1 MHIIRGVTMDDECT
15 EPHDSAVMTILRTT
29 EEVNNLKDVDS
40 ILDKI
45 LYESR
50 KFANADAGSI
60 FLVDKGSLIFSYVQ
74 NDTLFK
80 GEAANAALYQNF
92 AIPISEQSIVGYAA
106 KTRKSVIIDDAYEL
120 DPTLPFSFNKS
131 FDEKSGYRTTSM
143 LTIPLIAQESR
154 LVGVMQLINA
164 KNENGEAGPFDQE
177 AKTYIPLF
185 CNNASVAIER
195 GIMNRELIL
204 RMMQMAELRDPT
216 ETGAHVQRVG
226 AFCAEIYGTWAS
238 RRGHSAK
245 EIKRAR
251 DNLRLAAMLH
261 DVGKV
266 GISDTILK
274 KPGKLNEEEFAT
286 IKMHT
291 LWGARLFKNQ
301 TSELDRMSMEIALC
315 HHERWG
321 GGGYPGVATTDVWSS
336 DEQGGTPLS
345 GEDIPLAARICAVA
359 DVYDA
364 LASPRSYKDPFPD
377 EKCLAIL
384 QKDAGTHF
392 DPEIVEIFHEIFDV
406 IKAIKNKYQEEL
418 KN

>member
-1 MHIIRGVTMDDECT
+1 MLEEQCL
-15 EPHDSAVMTILRTT
+15 EPESPVLKILRTAD
-29 EEVNNLKDVDS
+29 EVNQLKDVDA

-45 LYESR
+45 LFESR
-50 KFANADAGSI
+50 RFANADAGSI
-60 FLVDKGSLIFSYVQ
+60 FLVEGENLLFSFVQ
-74 NDTLFK
+74 NETLFK
-80 GEAANAALYQNF
+80 GEGANAALYQNF
-92 AIPISEQSIVGYAA
+92 AVPISENSIVGYVA
-106 KTRKSVIIDDAYEL
+106 KSRQMLIIDDAYEL

-164 KNENGEAGPFDQE
+164 RTEEGRVVPFDVE
-177 AKTYIPLF
+177 ARTYIPLF

-204 RMMQMAELRDPT
+204 RMMKMAELRDPT
-216 ETGAHVQRVG
+216 ETGMHVQRVG
-226 AFCAEIYGTWAS
+226 AYCAEIYGTWAA

-245 EIKRAR
+245 DIKRVR

-266 GISDTILK
+266 GIPDAILK
-274 KPGKLNEEEFAT
+274 KPGKLTAEEFDV

-291 LWGARLFKNQ
+291 IFGARLFTNL
-301 TSELDRMSMEIALC
+301 TSELDHMSMEIALC
-315 HHERWG
+315 HHEKWAIP
-321 GGGYPGVATTDVWSS
+321 GYPGVPYEEVWDEDVKM
-336 DEQGGTPLS
+336 GCKPRT

-364 LASPRSYKDPFPD
+364 LSSPRSYKEPFSE
-377 EKCLAIL
+377 EKCLDIL
-384 QKDAGTHF
+384 QCDAGTHF
-392 DPEIVEIFHEIFDV
+392 DPEIVEIFVEIFDV
-406 IKAIKNKYQEEL
+406 IKAIQGKYAE
-418 KN
+418 NWAG

>member
-1 MHIIRGVTMDDECT
+1 MSIERLASRDQ
-15 EPHDSAVMTILRTT
+15 AVMAILKTS
-29 EEVNNLKDVDS
+29 EEVNQLKDVDT

-50 KFANADAGSI
+50 QLSGADAGSI
-60 FLVDKGSLIFSYVQ
+60 FLVENDTLIFSYVQ
-74 NDTLFK
+74 NDTLFCK
-80 GEAANAALYQNF
+80 ETTNAALYQNF
-92 AIPISEQSIVGYAA
+92 GIPISEQSIVGYVA
-106 KTRKSVIIDDAYEL
+106 KTRQSLAIDDAYEL

-164 KNENGEAGPFDQE
+164 KNEMGKIGPFSEE
-177 AKTYIPLF
+177 ARTYIPLF

-204 RMMQMAELRDPT
+204 RMMQMAELRDPS
-216 ETGAHVQRVG
+216 ETGPHVQRVG
-226 AFCAEIYGTWAS
+226 AYSAEIYETWAS
-238 RRGHSAK
+238 RRNHSPKA
-245 EIKRAR
+245 IKHVR
-251 DNLRLAAMLH
+251 DNIRLAAMLH

-274 KPGKLNEEEFAT
+274 KPAKLTDEEFDAMKWHT
-286 IKMHT
+286 IF
-291 LWGARLFKNQ
+291 GARLFKNQ

-315 HHERWG
+315 HHEKWEGR
-321 GGGYPGVATTDVWSS
+321 GYPGVPNADVWN
-336 DEQGGTPLS
+336 DELILGGEPKKR
-345 GEDIPLAARICAVA
+345 EIIPLAARICAVA

-377 EKCLAIL
+377 EKCLGIL
-384 QKDAGTHF
+384 EKDSGTHF
-392 DPEIVEIFHEIFDV
+392 DPEIVEIFFEIFPV
-406 IKAIKNKYQEEL
+406 IKAIREKWTDNETV
-418 KN
+418 

>member
-1 MHIIRGVTMDDECT
+1 MGDEQFAGQ
-15 EPHDSAVMTILRTT
+15 DSAILAILKTT
-29 EEVNNLKDVDS
+29 DEVNQLKDVDT

-50 KFANADAGSI
+50 SFANADAGSI
-60 FLVDKGSLIFSYVQ
+60 FLVEKDSLIFSFVQ
-74 NDTLFK
+74 NETLFK
-80 GEAANAALYQNF
+80 GAGANAALYQNF
-92 AIPISEQSIVGYAA
+92 GIPISEQSIVGYVA
-106 KTRKSVIIDDAYEL
+106 KTRQSLAIDDAYEL
-120 DPTLPFSFNKS
+120 DVTLPFSFNKS

-164 KNENGEAGPFDQE
+164 KNDMGKVVPFSPEARS
-177 AKTYIPLF
+177 YIPLF

-226 AFCAEIYGTWAS
+226 AFCAEIYGTWAA

-245 EIKRAR
+245 EIKRER

-266 GISDTILK
+266 GIPDAILK
-274 KPGKLNEEEFAT
+274 KPGKLTDEEFDV

-291 LWGARLFKNQ
+291 VFGARLFKNL
-301 TSELDRMSMEIALC
+301 TSELDHMSMEIALC
-315 HHERWG
+315 HHEKWEGR
-321 GGGYPGVATTDVWSS
+321 GYPGKVQPDIWAEDVKM
-336 DEQGGTPLS
+336 
-345 GEDIPLAARICAVA
+345 GEPINGLDIPLGARICAVA

-364 LASPRSYKDPFPD
+364 LASPRSYKEPFPD
-377 EKCLAIL
+377 EKCLGIL
-384 QKDAGTHF
+384 ESDAGTHF
-392 DPEIVEIFHEIFDV
+392 DPEIVEIFIEIFDV
-406 IKAIKNKYQEEL
+406 IKAIRDKYKEQWGG
-418 KN
+418 

>member
-1 MHIIRGVTMDDECT
+1 MPDNQFTCE
-15 EPHDSAVMTILRTT
+15 DSAVLTILKTSD
-29 EEVNNLKDVDS
+29 EVNQLKDVDT

-50 KFANADAGSI
+50 RFANADAGSI
-60 FLVDKGSLIFSYVQ
+60 FLVDKGNLIFSYVQ

-80 GEAANAALYQNF
+80 GESSNAALYHNF

-106 KTRKSVIIDDAYEL
+106 KTRKALVIDDAYEL
-120 DPTLPFSFNKS
+120 DPTLPFAFNKS

-164 KNENGEAGPFDQE
+164 RNDMGRVGPFSSDAQ
-177 AKTYIPLF
+177 TYIPLF

-226 AFCAEIYGTWAS
+226 AYCAEIYGTWAA
-238 RRGHSAK
+238 RRKHSAK

-266 GISDTILK
+266 GISDNILK
-274 KPGKLNEEEFAT
+274 KPGKLTDEEFDAVKWHT
-286 IKMHT
+286 IN
-291 LWGARLFKNQ
+291 GARLFKNQ
-301 TSELDRMSMEIALC
+301 TSDLDTMSSDIALC
-315 HHERWG
+315 HHEKWA
-321 GGGYPGVATTDVWSS
+321 GGGYPGKVVPGLWSPDARMGES
-336 DEQGGTPLS
+336 LS

-364 LASPRSYKDPFPD
+364 LSSPRSYKDPFPD

-384 QKDAGTHF
+384 EKDAGTHF
-392 DPEIVEIFHEIFDV
+392 DPEVVEIFVEIFDV
-406 IKAIKNKYQEEL
+406 IKAIRDKFKETV
-418 KN
+418 KI

>member
-1 MHIIRGVTMDDECT
+1 MFDEQISGQDN
-15 EPHDSAVMTILRTT
+15 PVLTILKTT
-29 EEVNNLKDVDS
+29 DEVNQLKDVDT

-60 FLVDKGSLIFSYVQ
+60 FLVEGDSLIFSFVQ
-74 NDTLFK
+74 NETLFK
-80 GEAANAALYQNF
+80 GGGANAALYQNF
-92 AIPISEQSIVGYAA
+92 GIPISEQSIVGYVA
-106 KTRKSVIIDDAYEL
+106 KTRKSLAIDDAYEL
-120 DPTLPFSFNKS
+120 DATLPFSFNKS

-164 KNENGEAGPFDQE
+164 QNDMGKAIPFSMDEQ
-177 AKTYIPLF
+177 TYIPLF

-204 RMMQMAELRDPT
+204 RMMKMAELRDPT

-226 AFCAEIYGTWAS
+226 AYCAEVYGTWAA

-245 EIKRAR
+245 EIKRTR

-266 GISDTILK
+266 GIPDAILK
-274 KPGKLNEEEFAT
+274 KPGKLTDEEFDV

-291 LWGARLFKNQ
+291 VFGARLFGNL
-301 TSELDRMSMEIALC
+301 TSDLDRMSLEIALG
-315 HHERWG
+315 HHEKWAAP
-321 GGGYPGVATTDVWSS
+321 GYPGRVKPDIWAPDV
-336 DEQGGTPLS
+336 TM
-345 GEDIPLAARICAVA
+345 GEPINGEEIPLGARICAVA
-359 DVYDA
+359 DVFDA

-384 QKDAGTHF
+384 EKDAGTHF
-392 DPEIVEIFHEIFDV
+392 DPEIVEIFIEIFDV
-406 IKAIKNKYQEEL
+406 ITAIRGKYAE
-418 KN
+418 KWNG

>member
-1 MHIIRGVTMDDECT
+1 MGDERLRNRDD
-15 EPHDSAVMTILRTT
+15 AVLTILKTS
-29 EEVNNLKDVDS
+29 EEVNQLKDVDT

-50 KFANADAGSI
+50 KFSGADAGSI
-60 FLVDKGSLIFSYVQ
+60 FLVEDNSLIFSYVQ

-80 GEAANAALYQNF
+80 QETANAALYQNF
-92 AIPISEQSIVGYAA
+92 GIPISEQSIVGYVA
-106 KTRKSVIIDDAYEL
+106 KTRQHLAIDDAYEL

-164 KNENGEAGPFDQE
+164 KNEMGKVTPFSDEAR
-177 AKTYIPLF
+177 TYIPLF

-204 RMMQMAELRDPT
+204 RMMQMAELRDPS

-226 AFCAEIYGTWAS
+226 AYCAEIYGTWAA
-238 RRGHSAK
+238 RRNHTAK
-245 EIKRAR
+245 DIKRAR

-266 GISDTILK
+266 GISDNILK
-274 KPGKLNEEEFAT
+274 KPAKLTDEEYDT
-286 IKMHT
+286 MKWHT
-291 LWGARLFKNQ
+291 VYGARLFQNQ

-315 HHERWG
+315 HHEKWEGR
-321 GGGYPGVATTDVWSS
+321 GYPSVPDAEVWS
-336 DEQGGTPLS
+336 DTLELGGMPRNGKEIPLS
-345 GEDIPLAARICAVA
+345 ARICAVA
-359 DVYDA
+359 DVFDA

-377 EKCLAIL
+377 EKCLGIL
-384 QKDAGTHF
+384 ESDAGTHF
-392 DPEIVEIFHEIFDV
+392 DPEVVEIFIEIFDV
-406 IKAIKNKYQEEL
+406 IKAIRDKWTEKNK
-418 KN
+418 

>member
-1 MHIIRGVTMDDECT
+1 MGDERFMSRDD
-15 EPHDSAVMTILRTT
+15 AVLTILKTS
-29 EEVNNLKDVDS
+29 EEVNQLKDVDT

-45 LYESR
+45 LFESR
-50 KFANADAGSI
+50 VFSGADAGSI
-60 FLVDKGSLIFSYVQ
+60 FLVEDDRLIFSYVQ

-80 GEAANAALYQNF
+80 KETANAALYQNF
-92 AIPISEQSIVGYAA
+92 GIPISEQSIVGYVA
-106 KTRKSVIIDDAYEL
+106 KTRQSLAIDDAYEL
-120 DPTLPFSFNKS
+120 DATLPFSFNKS

-164 KNENGEAGPFDQE
+164 KNEMGKVVPFSQE
-177 AKTYIPLF
+177 SRTYIPLF

-204 RMMQMAELRDPT
+204 RMMQMAELRDPS

-226 AFCAEIYGTWAS
+226 AYCAEIYGTWAA
-238 RRGHSAK
+238 RRNHSAK
-245 EIKRAR
+245 DIKRVR

-266 GISDTILK
+266 GISDNILK
-274 KPGKLNEEEFAT
+274 KPAKLSDEEYDVMKWHT
-286 IKMHT
+286 IY
-291 LWGARLFKNQ
+291 GARLFRNQ

-315 HHERWG
+315 HHEKWEGR
-321 GGGYPGVATTDVWSS
+321 GYPSIVDEDVWAG
-336 DEQGGTPLS
+336 DDIALGGAPRNGEAIPLS
-345 GEDIPLAARICAVA
+345 ARICAVA
-359 DVYDA
+359 DVFDA

-384 QKDAGTHF
+384 DSDAGTHF
-392 DPEIVEIFHEIFDV
+392 DPEIVEIFMEIFDV
-406 IKAIKNKYQEEL
+406 IKAIRDKWAEGAS
-418 KN
+418 

>member
-1 MHIIRGVTMDDECT
+1 MTSDRFTSRDD
-15 EPHDSAVMTILRTT
+15 AVLTILKTS
-29 EEVNNLKDVDS
+29 EEVNQLKDVDT

-50 KFANADAGSI
+50 AFSGAEAGSI
-60 FLVDKGSLIFSYVQ
+60 FLVEGDSLIFSYVQ

-80 GEAANAALYQNF
+80 KETANTALYQNF
-92 AIPISEQSIVGYAA
+92 GIPISEQSIVGYVA
-106 KTRKSVIIDDAYEL
+106 KTRQALAIDDAYEL

-131 FDEKSGYRTTSM
+131 FDEKSGFHTTSM

-164 KNENGEAGPFDQE
+164 KNEMGKVGAFSTEAR
-177 AKTYIPLF
+177 TYIPLF

-204 RMMQMAELRDPT
+204 RMMQMAELRDPS

-226 AFCAEIYGTWAS
+226 AYCAEIYGTWAA
-238 RRGHSAK
+238 RRKHSAK
-245 EIKRAR
+245 DIKRQR

-266 GISDTILK
+266 GISDNILK
-274 KPGKLNEEEFAT
+274 KPAKLTDEEFDT
-286 IKMHT
+286 MKWHT
-291 LWGARLFKNQ
+291 VYGARLFKNE

-315 HHERWG
+315 HHEKYEGRGYPSIANDQVWAG
-321 GGGYPGVATTDVWSS
+321 DGVPMGGYPRNG
-336 DEQGGTPLS
+336 EEIPLS
-345 GEDIPLAARICAVA
+345 ARICAVA

-377 EKCLAIL
+377 EKCLGIL
-384 QKDAGTHF
+384 ESDAGTHF
-392 DPEIVEIFHEIFDV
+392 DPEIVEIFIEIFDV
-406 IKAIKNKYQEEL
+406 IKAIRDKWVETGK
-418 KN
+418 

>member
-1 MHIIRGVTMDDECT
+1 MGSARIS
-15 EPHDSAVMTILRTT
+15 DSGEAVLTILKIT
-29 EEVNNLKDVDS
+29 EEVNQLKDVDT

-45 LYESR
+45 LHESR
-50 KFANADAGSI
+50 KFSGADAGSI
-60 FLVDKGSLIFSYVQ
+60 FLVEDDKLIFSYVQ

-80 GEAANAALYQNF
+80 KETANAALYQNF
-92 AIPISEQSIVGYAA
+92 GIPISEQSIVGYVA
-106 KTRKSVIIDDAYEL
+106 KTRQSLSIDDAYEL

-131 FDEKSGYRTTSM
+131 FDQKSGFRTTSM

-164 KNENGEAGPFDQE
+164 KSDSGAVVPFSEA
-177 AKTYIPLF
+177 AKTFIPLF

-204 RMMQMAELRDPT
+204 RMMQMAELRDPS

-226 AFCAEIYGTWAS
+226 AYCAEIYGTWAA
-238 RRGHSAK
+238 RRNHSAK
-245 EIKRAR
+245 DIKRTR

-266 GISDTILK
+266 GISDAILK
-274 KPGKLNEEEFAT
+274 KPAKLTDEEYSIMKWHT
-286 IKMHT
+286 IY
-291 LWGARLFKNQ
+291 GARLFRNQ

-315 HHERWG
+315 HHEKWA
-321 GGGYPGVATTDVWSS
+321 GGGYPAVPLANVW
-336 DEQGGTPLS
+336 DEDPGLGGYAMNGEIIPLS
-345 GEDIPLAARICAVA
+345 ARICAVA

-377 EKCLAIL
+377 EKCLGIL
-384 QKDAGTHF
+384 EKDAGTHF
-392 DPEIVEIFHEIFDV
+392 DPEVVEIFMEIFDV
-406 IKAIKNKYQEEL
+406 IKAIRDKWTESSGK
-418 KN
+418 

>member
-1 MHIIRGVTMDDECT
+1 MPDAHISGQENPVL
-15 EPHDSAVMTILRTT
+15 TILKTT
-29 EEVNNLKDVDS
+29 DEVNQLKDVDT

-60 FLVDKGSLIFSYVQ
+60 FLVDNESLIFSFVQ

-80 GEAANAALYQNF
+80 SEGANAALYQNF
-92 AIPISEQSIVGYAA
+92 GIPISEQSIVGYVA
-106 KTRKSVIIDDAYEL
+106 KTRQSLAIDDAYEL
-120 DPTLPFSFNKS
+120 DVTLPFSFNKS

-164 KNENGEAGPFDQE
+164 KNDMGKVTPFSSDAQ
-177 AKTYIPLF
+177 TYIPLF

-226 AFCAEIYGTWAS
+226 AYCAEIYGTWAA
-238 RRGHSAK
+238 RRKHSAK

-266 GISDTILK
+266 GIPDAILK
-274 KPGKLNEEEFAT
+274 KPAKLDKEEFDV

-291 LWGARLFKNQ
+291 IFGARLFNNM
-301 TSELDRMSMEIALC
+301 TSDLDRMSMEIALG
-315 HHERWG
+315 HHEKFAAP
-321 GGGYPGVATTDVWSS
+321 GYPGRVTPDIWSP
-336 DEQGGTPLS
+336 DAKMGEPIN
-345 GEDIPLAARICAVA
+345 GEDIPLGARICAVA

-364 LASPRSYKDPFPD
+364 LASPRSYKDPFPE
-377 EKCLAIL
+377 EKCIAIL
-384 QKDAGTHF
+384 EEDSGTHF
-392 DPEIVEIFHEIFDV
+392 DPEIVEIFIEIFDV
-406 IKAIKNKYQEEL
+406 IKAIRDKYKEEW
-418 KN
+418 KG

>member
-1 MHIIRGVTMDDECT
+1 MPDNQFTCE
-15 EPHDSAVMTILRTT
+15 DSAVLTILKTSD
-29 EEVNNLKDVDS
+29 EVNQLKDVDT

-50 KFANADAGSI
+50 RFANADAGSI
-60 FLVDKGSLIFSYVQ
+60 FLVDKDSLIFSYVQ

-80 GEAANAALYQNF
+80 GESSNAALYHNF

-106 KTRKSVIIDDAYEL
+106 KTRRALVIDDAYEL
-120 DPTLPFSFNKS
+120 DPTLPFAFNKS

-164 KNENGEAGPFDQE
+164 RNEMGKVGPFSVDAQ
-177 AKTYIPLF
+177 TYIPLF

-226 AFCAEIYGTWAS
+226 AYCAEIYGTWAA
-238 RRGHSAK
+238 RRKHSAK

-266 GISDTILK
+266 GISDNILK
-274 KPGKLNEEEFAT
+274 KPGKLTDEEFDSIKWHT
-286 IKMHT
+286 IN
-291 LWGARLFKNQ
+291 GARLFKNQ
-301 TSELDRMSMEIALC
+301 TSDLDAMSSDIALC
-315 HHERWG
+315 HHEKWA
-321 GGGYPGVATTDVWSS
+321 GGGYPGKVVPSLWSPDARMGES
-336 DEQGGTPLS
+336 LS

-364 LASPRSYKDPFPD
+364 LSSPRSYKDPFPD

-384 QKDAGTHF
+384 EKDAGTHF
-392 DPEIVEIFHEIFDV
+392 DPEVVEIFVEIFDV
-406 IKAIKNKYQEEL
+406 IKAIRDKFKETV
-418 KN
+418 KI

>member
-1 MHIIRGVTMDDECT
+1 MSAERLTSRDD
-15 EPHDSAVMTILRTT
+15 AVMAILKTS
-29 EEVNNLKDVDS
+29 EEVNQLKDVDT

-50 KFANADAGSI
+50 QFSGADAGSI
-60 FLVDKGSLIFSYVQ
+60 FLVEDDSLIFSYVQ

-80 GEAANAALYQNF
+80 KETANAALYQNF
-92 AIPISEQSIVGYAA
+92 GIPISEHSIVGYVA
-106 KTRKSVIIDDAYEL
+106 KTRQSLAIDDAYEL
-120 DPTLPFSFNKS
+120 DPILPFSFNKS

-164 KNENGEAGPFDQE
+164 KNEMGRVGSFSEEAQ
-177 AKTYIPLF
+177 TYIPLF

-204 RMMQMAELRDPT
+204 RMMQMAELRDPS

-226 AFCAEIYGTWAS
+226 AYCAEIYGTWAA
-238 RRGHSAK
+238 RRNYSAK
-245 EIKRAR
+245 DIKRAR

-266 GISDTILK
+266 GISDNILK
-274 KPGKLNEEEFAT
+274 KPAKLTDEEYD
-286 IKMHT
+286 IMKWHT
-291 LWGARLFKNQ
+291 VYGARLFKNQ

-315 HHERWG
+315 HHEKFEGR
-321 GGGYPGVATTDVWSS
+321 GYPSVPYSDVWSDS
-336 DEQGGTPLS
+336 LSLGGKPRN
-345 GEDIPLAARICAVA
+345 GETIPLAARICAVA

-377 EKCLAIL
+377 EKCLGIL
-384 QKDAGTHF
+384 ESDAGTHF
-392 DPEIVEIFHEIFDV
+392 DPEMVEIFIEIFDV
-406 IKAIKNKYQEEL
+406 IKAIRDKWKENGKV
-418 KN
+418 

>member
-1 MHIIRGVTMDDECT
+1 MTAERLTSRDD
-15 EPHDSAVMTILRTT
+15 AVMAILKTT
-29 EEVNNLKDVDS
+29 EEVNQLKDVDT

-50 KFANADAGSI
+50 QLSGADAGSI
-60 FLVDKGSLIFSYVQ
+60 FLVEDDSLIFSYVQ

-80 GEAANAALYQNF
+80 KETANAALYHNF
-92 AIPISEQSIVGYAA
+92 SIPISEHSIVGYVA
-106 KTRKSVIIDDAYEL
+106 KTRQSLAIDDAYEL
-120 DPTLPFSFNKS
+120 DPILPFSFNKS
-131 FDEKSGYRTTSM
+131 FDEKSGYHTTSM

-164 KNENGEAGPFDQE
+164 KNDMGKVGVFSQE
-177 AKTYIPLF
+177 AQTYIPLF

-204 RMMQMAELRDPT
+204 RMMQMAELRDPS

-226 AFCAEIYGTWAS
+226 AYSAEIYGTWAA
-238 RRGHSAK
+238 RRNHSAK
-245 EIKRAR
+245 DIKRAR

-266 GISDTILK
+266 GISDNILK
-274 KPGKLNEEEFAT
+274 KPAKLTNEEFDT
-286 IKMHT
+286 MKWHT
-291 LWGARLFKNQ
+291 VYGARLFKNQ

-315 HHERWG
+315 HHEKYEGR
-321 GGGYPGVATTDVWSS
+321 GYPSVPYSAVWSDS
-336 DEQGGTPLS
+336 LSLGDEVRN
-345 GEDIPLAARICAVA
+345 GENIPLAARICAVA

-377 EKCLAIL
+377 EKCLGIL
-384 QKDAGTHF
+384 ESDAGTHF
-392 DPEIVEIFHEIFDV
+392 DPEMVEIFIEIFDV
-406 IKAIKNKYQEEL
+406 IKAIRDKWTEDGKA
-418 KN
+418 

>member
-1 MHIIRGVTMDDECT
+1 MVDELLLGQDN
-15 EPHDSAVMTILRTT
+15 PVLTILRTT
-29 EEVNNLKDVDS
+29 DEVNQLKDVDT

-60 FLVDKGSLIFSYVQ
+60 FLVDKESLIFSFVQ

-80 GEAANAALYQNF
+80 SEGANAALYQNF
-92 AIPISEQSIVGYAA
+92 GIPISEQSIVGYVA
-106 KTRKSVIIDDAYEL
+106 KTRKSLAIDDAYEL
-120 DPTLPFSFNKS
+120 DATLPFSFNKS

-164 KNENGEAGPFDQE
+164 KNDMGKVGPFDSE
-177 AKTYIPLF
+177 ARIYIPLF

-226 AFCAEIYGTWAS
+226 AYCAEIYGTWAA
-238 RRGHSAK
+238 RRSHSAK
-245 EIKRAR
+245 EIKQVR

-266 GISDTILK
+266 GIPDAIPK
-274 KPGKLNEEEFAT
+274 KPGKLTDEEFDV

-291 LWGARLFKNQ
+291 IFGARLFNNL
-301 TSELDRMSMEIALC
+301 TSGLDRMSMEIALC
-315 HHERWG
+315 HHEKWVGR
-321 GGGYPGVATTDVWSS
+321 GYPGKVTPDIWS
-336 DEQGGTPLS
+336 EEVKM
-345 GEDIPLAARICAVA
+345 GEPINGEAIPLGARICAVA
-359 DVYDA
+359 DVFDA
-364 LASPRSYKDPFPD
+364 LSSPRSYKDPFSD
-377 EKCLAIL
+377 EKCISIL
-384 QKDAGTHF
+384 ESDAGTHF
-392 DPEIVEIFHEIFDV
+392 DPEIVEIFVEIFDV
-406 IKAIKNKYQEEL
+406 IKAIRSKYKE
-418 KN
+418 N

>member
-1 MHIIRGVTMDDECT
+1 MSMDYLDGR
-15 EPHDSAVMTILRTT
+15 DDAVLTILKITD
-29 EEVNNLKDVDS
+29 EVNQLKDVDT

-50 KFANADAGSI
+50 RFSGADAGSI
-60 FLVDKGSLIFSYVQ
+60 FLVEDGRLIFGYVQ

-80 GEAANAALYQNF
+80 TEAANSALYQNF
-92 AIPISEQSIVGYAA
+92 GIPISEESIVGYVA
-106 KTRKSVIIDDAYEL
+106 KTRQNLVIDDAYEL

-131 FDEKSGYRTTSM
+131 FDEKSGFRTTSM

-154 LVGVMQLINA
+154 LVGVLQLINA
-164 KNENGEAGPFDQE
+164 KNESGAVVPFSDE

-204 RMMQMAELRDPT
+204 RMMQMAELRDPA

-226 AFCAEIYGTWAS
+226 AYCAEIYGTWAA
-238 RRGHSAK
+238 RRGHSGK
-245 EIKRAR
+245 EIKGIR

-266 GISDTILK
+266 GISDAILK
-274 KPGKLNEEEFAT
+274 KPAKLTNEEYD
-286 IKMHT
+286 IMKWHT
-291 LWGARLFKNQ
+291 VYGARLFRNQ

-315 HHERWG
+315 HHEKWAAP
-321 GGGYPGVATTDVWSS
+321 GYPS
-336 DEQGGTPLS
+336 
-345 GEDIPLAARICAVA
+345 IPLDQVWAKAPDLGGAPLNGEAIPLTARICAVA

-377 EKCLAIL
+377 EKCLGIL
-384 QKDAGTHF
+384 EKDAGTHF
-392 DPEIVEIFHEIFDV
+392 DPEIVEIFFEIFDV
-406 IKAIKNKYQEEL
+406 IKAIRVKWAETPRT
-418 KN
+418 

>member
-1 MHIIRGVTMDDECT
+1 MPDNQFTCE
-15 EPHDSAVMTILRTT
+15 DSAVLTILKTSD
-29 EEVNNLKDVDS
+29 EVNQLKDVDT

-50 KFANADAGSI
+50 RFANADAGSI
-60 FLVDKGSLIFSYVQ
+60 FLVDKGNLIFSYVQ

-80 GEAANAALYQNF
+80 GESSNAALYHNF

-106 KTRKSVIIDDAYEL
+106 KTRKALVIDDAYEL
-120 DPTLPFSFNKS
+120 DPTLPFAFNKS

-164 KNENGEAGPFDQE
+164 RNDMGRVGPFSSDAQ
-177 AKTYIPLF
+177 TYIPLF

-226 AFCAEIYGTWAS
+226 AYCAEIYGTWAA
-238 RRGHSAK
+238 RRKHSAK

-266 GISDTILK
+266 GISDNILK
-274 KPGKLNEEEFAT
+274 KPGKLTDEEFDAVKWHT
-286 IKMHT
+286 IN
-291 LWGARLFKNQ
+291 GARLFKNQ
-301 TSELDRMSMEIALC
+301 TSDLDAMSSDIALC
-315 HHERWG
+315 HHEKWA
-321 GGGYPGVATTDVWSS
+321 GGGYPGKVVPGLWSPDARMGES
-336 DEQGGTPLS
+336 LS

-364 LASPRSYKDPFPD
+364 LSSPRSYKDPFPD

-384 QKDAGTHF
+384 EKDAGTHF
-392 DPEIVEIFHEIFDV
+392 DPEVVEIFVEIFDV
-406 IKAIKNKYQEEL
+406 IKAIRDKFKETV
-418 KN
+418 KI